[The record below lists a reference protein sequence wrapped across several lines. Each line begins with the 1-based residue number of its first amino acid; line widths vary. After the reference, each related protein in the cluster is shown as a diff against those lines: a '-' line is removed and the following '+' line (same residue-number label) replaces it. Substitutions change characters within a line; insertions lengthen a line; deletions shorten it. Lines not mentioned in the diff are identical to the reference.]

1 VTSQKGN
8 SHPAALLTLTVLA
21 FGVLGCGRGDPEAR
35 IAALEAELREARAE
49 ATAEASGDDAPA
61 EGAQEGTFVQEDF
74 EGETSAFSVG
84 EGGSLNDGALLVGPF
99 EECANDVANFD
110 APVGCLVVC
119 QTCGTAVSNYHLT
132 VSFAFEEGVSE
143 REFGVILRLADAD
156 GDGLLDRE
164 DYLLALGF
172 NIFENRW
179 RVYLHEP
186 DKLDPWRVVSS
197 DQAGFLQSGRMNQL
211 EVSVSDGGG
220 LMEIRLNE
228 QQLERLTGG
237 QAEPGQRL
245 VEPWID
251 AGAVGFIGLGRGVQA
266 RFDDFVLEPTS

>member
-1 VTSQKGN
+1 MTSQKGN
-8 SHPAALLTLTVLA
+8 LHPVALLALTVLA

-35 IAALEAELREARAE
+35 IAALETELREARAD
-49 ATAEASGDDAPA
+49 ATAEASGVDAPA
-61 EGAQEGTFVQEDF
+61 EGAQEGMFVQEDF
-74 EGETSAFSVG
+74 EGESSTFLVG
-84 EGGSLNDGALLVGPF
+84 EGVSLDNGALLLGPF

-119 QTCGTAVSNYHLT
+119 ETCGPAISNYHLT
-132 VSFAFEEGVSE
+132 VSFAFEGGVSE

-186 DKLDPWRVVSS
+186 DKLDPWREVSS
-197 DQAGFLQSGRMNQL
+197 GQAGFLQSGRMNQL
-211 EVSVSDGGG
+211 EVSVTDGGG

-251 AGAVGFIGLGRGVQA
+251 AGAVGFIGLGRGVQV

>member
-1 VTSQKGN
+1 MMYQKRN
-8 SHPAALLTLTVLA
+8 SHPAALLALTALA
-21 FGVLGCGRGDPEAR
+21 LGVLGCGRGDPEAR

-49 ATAEASGDDAPA
+49 ATAEASGVDAPE
-61 EGAQEGTFVQEDF
+61 EGAEEGTLVQEDF
-74 EGETSAFSVG
+74 ESESSAFSVG
-84 EGGSLNDGALLVGPF
+84 EGASLNDGALLVGPF

-119 QTCGTAVSNYHLT
+119 QTCGTALSNYHLT
-132 VSFAFEEGVSE
+132 VSFAFEGGVSE

-172 NIFENRW
+172 NVFENRW

-197 DQAGFLQSGRMNQL
+197 DLAGFLQSGRMNQL
-211 EVSVSDGGG
+211 EVSVTDGGG

-251 AGAVGFIGLGRGVQA
+251 AGAVGFIGLGRGVQV
-266 RFDDFVLEPTS
+266 RFDDFLLEPTS